1 MRLQG
6 RYGQQRVRKLQHGT
20 GEFNGIE
27 GETLH
32 HGMRHRCL
40 NTWIIGTKPVKD
52 ACGNAGRQGKD
63 QHRHQNV
70 SPAEPPGFPRI
81 GTSPHPRS
89 RINDHDGKSSYHT
102 RTSAPRRR
110 KVARIRPILRA
121 GGPGGPETGVEEGGA
136 LLKGSMS
143 PIPISS

>member
-6 RYGQQRVRKLQHGT
+6 RYGQQRGRKLQHGT

-52 ACGNAGRQGKD
+52 ARGNVCRQGKD

-70 SPAEPPGFPRI
+70 SPAEPPGFPSFR
-81 GTSPHPRS
+81 TSPHPRS

-102 RTSAPRRR
+102 RPFRSPTPQ
-110 KVARIRPILRA
+110 VARGSGLDCERA
-121 GGPGGPETGVEEGGA
+121 GPVG
-136 LLKGSMS
+136 LK
-143 PIPISS
+143 PW